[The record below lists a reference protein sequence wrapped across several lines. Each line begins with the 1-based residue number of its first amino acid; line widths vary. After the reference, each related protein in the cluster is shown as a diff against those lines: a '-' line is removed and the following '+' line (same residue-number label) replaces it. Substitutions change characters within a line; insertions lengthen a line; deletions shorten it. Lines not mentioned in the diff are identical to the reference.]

1 MITSRIQVVMEI
13 TAATLKLHLV
23 PIASI
28 RGPNERVPKPR
39 PMMEMLHEK
48 KLVLICKHTELQAA
62 AAD

>member
-1 MITSRIQVVMEI
+1 MEM

-39 PMMEMLHEK
+39 PMIEMLHEK
-48 KLVLICKHTELQAA
+48 KRFYNGTDNLNTFPITGSLFF
-62 AAD
+62 